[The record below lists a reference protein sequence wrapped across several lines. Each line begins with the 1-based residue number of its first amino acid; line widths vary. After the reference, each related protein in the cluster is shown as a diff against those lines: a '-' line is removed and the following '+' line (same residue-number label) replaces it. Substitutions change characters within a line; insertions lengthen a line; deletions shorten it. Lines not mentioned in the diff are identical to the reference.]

1 MANNLNKELRERLSE
16 RDTLLV
22 PGAPNALAA
31 KITEDIGFE
40 AVYVTG
46 AGIANTYLGVPD
58 IGLVTLTELA
68 EQVAAI
74 RDAVVLPLIVDAD
87 TGFGN
92 PLNVMRT
99 VKMLERSGANAIQI
113 EDQITPKR
121 CGHFNDKRVIGR
133 DEMVQKV
140 RAAADAR
147 QDDDLIIVARTD
159 ARAAL
164 GFEEAVER
172 AAAYLE
178 AGADVTFIEAP
189 QSEDEVAAIPQRLPG
204 PQVINMV
211 QGGRTPLLGLE
222 ELESYAIA
230 LYANAALQGAI
241 YGMQNVLGH
250 LHEHGSMVGVLDEIA
265 GWDERQ
271 RIVGHYV
278 FEKLDEKYAAQS
290 DRR

>member
-1 MANNLNKELRERLSE
+1 
-16 RDTLLV
+16 
-22 PGAPNALAA
+22 LAA

-68 EQVAAI
+68 EHVAAI

-92 PLNVMRT
+92 PLNVTRT

-133 DEMVQKV
+133 DEMVQKIH
-140 RAAADAR
+140 AATDAR
-147 QDDDLIIVARTD
+147 QDDNLIIVARTD

-172 AAAYLE
+172 AGVYLE
-178 AGADVTFIEAP
+178 AGADVTFVEAP
-189 QSEDEVAAIPQRLPG
+189 QSKEEVAAIPQRLPG

-222 ELESYAIA
+222 ELEGYAIA

-250 LHEHGSMVGVLDEIA
+250 LHEHGSMAGVLDEIA

-271 RIVGHYV
+271 RIVGRYV

>member
-1 MANNLNKELRERLSE
+1 MANNLNKELRGRLSG

-58 IGLVTLTELA
+58 NGFVSLTELA
-68 EQVAAI
+68 EHVAAI

-92 PLNVMRT
+92 PLNVVRT

-133 DEMVQKV
+133 DEMVQKIH
-140 RAAADAR
+140 AAADAR
-147 QDDDLIIVARTD
+147 QDDDLIIIARTD
-159 ARAAL
+159 AR
-164 GFEEAVER
+164 G
-172 AAAYLE
+172 
-178 AGADVTFIEAP
+178 
-189 QSEDEVAAIPQRLPG
+189 PG
-204 PQVINMV
+204 VRR
-211 QGGRTPLLGLE
+211 GGR
-222 ELESYAIA
+222 AC
-230 LYANAALQGAI
+230 
-241 YGMQNVLGH
+241 
-250 LHEHGSMVGVLDEIA
+250 
-265 GWDERQ
+265 
-271 RIVGHYV
+271 
-278 FEKLDEKYAAQS
+278 
-290 DRR
+290 RRVPRGRRGRDLRRSPSE

>member
-1 MANNLNKELRERLSE
+1 MANNLNKELRKKLSE

-46 AGIANTYLGVPD
+46 TGIANTYLGVPD

-68 EQVAAI
+68 EHVAAI

-92 PLNVMRT
+92 PLNVTRT

-121 CGHFNDKRVIGR
+121 CGHFNDKRVITR
-133 DEMVQKV
+133 HEMVQKIN
-140 RAAADAR
+140 AAADAR

-164 GFEEAVER
+164 GFEEAIER
-172 AAAYLE
+172 AVMYLE
-178 AGADVTFIEAP
+178 AGAEVTFVEAP
-189 QSEDEVAAIPQRLPG
+189 QSEEEVAAIPQRLPG

-222 ELESYAIA
+222 ELEGYAIA

-241 YGMQNVLGH
+241 HGIQNVLGH
-250 LHEHGSMVGVLDEIA
+250 LHEHGSIAGILDEIA

-271 RIVGHYV
+271 RIVGHDV
-278 FEKLDEKYAAQS
+278 FEILDEKYAVQS